1 MRWFFAATLSCLIFA
16 ATVSSTFVPLR
27 DANGIDYLL
36 AWPGSRTLAV
46 VSSIVVLSLLFI
58 YLAVITAA
66 RAVPE
71 AVSQQARAGRWLAP
85 LTGLGLIIIGMLPAI
100 PGVAEHAAPLAYFF
114 YDLRWWWLAFLALWT
129 LVNAER
135 LIGSPAERWMTA
147 FRTWSPA
154 TRLLS
159 MDSAIFAGLIVWVV
173 ATTPNLRFV
182 GALHGDEP
190 KYIRYCEL
198 WYQGGGLDISSKRLF
213 ADEPLDSQPLLLRTA
228 AQLPRAIVEEAGA
241 LAADLRG
248 FASHPTTFRWNRVT
262 GRNGFVLGKRGGIYE
277 IYQPGVS
284 LVLFPGYFIDRYL
297 LGIRPGYQGEFP
309 EELVMTNLTMLF
321 VYGFCG
327 VALFRVFRHLLS
339 SDGLAMLWGAI
350 GMAILPMSA
359 FAFQFY
365 PELVALLILL
375 LLTNFFLVHASAARP
390 AVCAAA
396 GFAAGALCW
405 LHPRFLLL
413 SLFLAGVG
421 LLRTRTGS
429 WRAFSAGY
437 ALVLLSVMGFDYR
450 VTGSWLPTARW
461 DAVNTGGTLNPL
473 AVPLNLLGYLFHR
486 TWGLLPPA
494 LILMAVTPGLV
505 ILARRHAAIVGAL
518 IVIGLCLGVPAAG
531 HTLTAAAG
539 TPGRLVLAVVPLFI
553 WPVAVVVRRFWTSTA
568 VRSATAAAVI
578 LSLDAAWSYNWTH
591 KKHLG
596 PMHDVAMSG
605 WKPNLMFPDIYVLPS
620 EWSRSSAVVT
630 LALIALITI
639 LSIVALRRDRADSPV
654 TVAPRPAWLT
664 SAAVIGA
671 MIATATL
678 LTGMIGR
685 WYYADYLID
694 DRDAHRVAARA
705 LVGLDRCR
713 VCFTSRQGSI
723 DWTSLN
729 PNRAD
734 AMAVDLTSDRRRVG
748 VRVSLVADD
757 DPEPRFGRIHVDFGD
772 GGSAPWTGIVDQ
784 GRYEHEYA
792 KPGTYSVVTW
802 LQLRDGRTRRDRRT
816 ITISDPQS
824 GG

>member
-16 ATVSSTFVPLR
+16 AIVSSTFVPLH
-27 DANGIDYLL
+27 DSNGIDYLF
-36 AWPGSRTLAV
+36 AWPGPFTLAT
-46 VSSIVVLSLLFI
+46 VSSIVVLSVLLI
-58 YLAVITAA
+58 YLAVIAAA
-66 RAVPE
+66 RASSQS
-71 AVSQQARAGRWLAP
+71 ALQQARDGQWLAP
-85 LTGLGLIIIGMLPAI
+85 LTGLGLIVIGILPAV
-100 PGVAEHAAPLAYFF
+100 PNVAEHAAPLAYFF
-114 YDLRWWWLAFLALWT
+114 YDLRWWWLALLALWT
-129 LVNAER
+129 LLNAER
-135 LIGSPAERWMTA
+135 LIGSRPVQWLKGFTA
-147 FRTWSPA
+147 WSPA
-154 TRLLS
+154 ARLLCL
-159 MDSAIFAGLIVWVV
+159 DAAIFAALIVWAV

-213 ADEPLDSQPLLLRTA
+213 ADEPLDSQPHLLSTA
-228 AQLPRAIVEEAGA
+228 AQLPRAMAEEAGA
-241 LAADLRG
+241 FGADLRA
-248 FASHPTTFRWNRVT
+248 FAAHPTTFRWNRST
-262 GRNGFVLGKRGGIYE
+262 GGNGFVLGKRGGIYE

-284 LVLFPGYFIDRYL
+284 VVLFPGYFIDRYL
-297 LGIRPGYQGEFP
+297 LGIHPGYQGEFP
-309 EELVMTNLTMLF
+309 GELVMTNLTMLL

-327 VALFRVFRHLLS
+327 VALFRLLRHLLS
-339 SDGLAMLWGAI
+339 SDALAILWAAI

-375 LLTNFFLVHASAARP
+375 LLGNFLLVHASAGRTA
-390 AVCAAA
+390 ACCAA

-413 SLFLAGVG
+413 SLFLACVG
-421 LLRTRTGS
+421 LLRTRTGA
-429 WRAFSAGY
+429 WRAFAAGY
-437 ALVLLSVMGFDYR
+437 AVVLLSVMGFDYR

-486 TWGLLPPA
+486 TWGLLPHA
-494 LILMAVTPGLV
+494 LILIGVTPGLA
-505 ILARRHAAIVGAL
+505 ILARRHAAIVGSL

-553 WPVAVVVRRFWTSTA
+553 WPVAVAVRRFWTSDA
-568 VRSATAAAVI
+568 VRCATVIVVI
-578 LSLDAAWSYNWTH
+578 LSLDAALSYNWSH

-596 PMHDVAMSG
+596 PMRDVALSG

-620 EWSRSSAVVT
+620 EWSPPSVLV
-630 LALIALITI
+630 ALMLIGTI
-639 LSIVALRRDRADSPV
+639 TVLSILALRRDRAV
-654 TVAPRPAWLT
+654 TPFPAVHRPAWLT
-664 SAAVIGA
+664 RAAVIGA
-671 MIATATL
+671 MLATATV
-678 LTGMIGR
+678 LTAIIGR
-685 WYYADYLID
+685 WYYADYLIE

-713 VCFTSRQGSI
+713 MCFTSRQGSI

-734 AMAVDLTSDRRRVG
+734 AMAVELTSVRRRVG

-757 DPEPRFGRIHVDFGD
+757 DPAPRFGRIHVDFGD
-772 GGSAPWTGIVDQ
+772 GGSAPWSGIVDER
-784 GRYEHEYA
+784 RYEHEYA
-792 KPGTYSVVTW
+792 QPGTYSVVTW

-816 ITISDPQS
+816 ITISDAQP

>member
-1 MRWFFAATLSCLIFA
+1 MRWFVAATLSCLIFA
-16 ATVSSTFVPLR
+16 AILSSTFVPLH
-27 DANGIDYLL
+27 DSNGIDYLF
-36 AWPGSRTLAV
+36 AWPGPFTLAT
-46 VSSIVVLSLLFI
+46 VSSIVVLSVLLI
-58 YLAVITAA
+58 YLAVIAAA
-66 RAVPE
+66 RASSQS
-71 AVSQQARAGRWLAP
+71 ALQQARDGQWLAP
-85 LTGLGLIIIGMLPAI
+85 LTGLGLIIIGILPAV
-100 PGVAEHAAPLAYFF
+100 PGVAERAAPLAYFF
-114 YDLRWWWLAFLALWT
+114 YDLRWWWLALLALWT
-129 LVNAER
+129 LLNVER
-135 LIGSPAERWMTA
+135 LIGSRPVQWLKGFTA
-147 FRTWSPA
+147 WSPA
-154 TRLLS
+154 ARLFCL
-159 MDSAIFAGLIVWVV
+159 DAAVFAGLIVWAV

-213 ADEPLDSQPLLLRTA
+213 ADEPLDSQPDLLSTA
-228 AQLPRAIVEEAGA
+228 AQLPRAMAEEAGA
-241 LAADLRG
+241 FAADLRA
-248 FASHPTTFRWNRVT
+248 FAAHPATFRWNRAT
-262 GRNGFVLGKRGGIYE
+262 GGNGFVLGKRGGIYE

-284 LVLFPGYFIDRYL
+284 VVLFPGYFIDRYL
-297 LGIRPGYQGEFP
+297 LGIHPGYQGEFP
-309 EELVMTNLTMLF
+309 DELVMTNLTMLL

-327 VALFRVFRHLLS
+327 VALFRLLRHLLS
-339 SDGLAMLWGAI
+339 SDALAILWAAI

-375 LLTNFFLVHASAARP
+375 LLGNFLLVHAPAGRTAA
-390 AVCAAA
+390 CCAA

-413 SLFLAGVG
+413 SLFLACVG
-421 LLRTRTGS
+421 LLRTRTGA
-429 WRAFSAGY
+429 WRAFAAGY
-437 ALVLLSVMGFDYR
+437 AVVLLSVMGFDYR

-486 TWGLLPPA
+486 TWGLLPHA
-494 LILMAVTPGLV
+494 LILIGVTPGLA
-505 ILARRHAAIVGAL
+505 ILARRHAAIVGSL

-553 WPVAVVVRRFWTSTA
+553 WPVAVAVRRFWASDA
-568 VRSATAAAVI
+568 VRCATVTVVI
-578 LSLDAAWSYNWTH
+578 LSLDAAVSYNWSH
-591 KKHLG
+591 EKRLG
-596 PMHDVAMSG
+596 PMHDVALSG

-620 EWSRSSAVVT
+620 KWSSSSVLV
-630 LALIALITI
+630 ALVLIGVITV
-639 LSIVALRRDRADSPV
+639 LSILALRRDRAPTPIP
-654 TVAPRPAWLT
+654 TVHRPAWLT
-664 SAAVIGA
+664 RAAVIGA
-671 MIATATL
+671 MLATATV
-678 LTGMIGR
+678 LTAIIGR
-685 WYYADYLID
+685 WYYADYLIE

-713 VCFTSRQGSI
+713 MCFTSRQGPI

-734 AMAVDLTSDRRRVG
+734 AMAVELTSVRRRVG

-757 DPEPRFGRIHVDFGD
+757 DPAPRFGRIHVDFGD
-772 GGSAPWTGIVDQ
+772 GGSAPWSGIVDER
-784 GRYEHEYA
+784 RYEHEYA
-792 KPGTYSVVTW
+792 QPGTYSVVTW
-802 LQLRDGRTRRDRRT
+802 LQLRDGRTRRDRKT
-816 ITISDPQS
+816 ITISDAQP